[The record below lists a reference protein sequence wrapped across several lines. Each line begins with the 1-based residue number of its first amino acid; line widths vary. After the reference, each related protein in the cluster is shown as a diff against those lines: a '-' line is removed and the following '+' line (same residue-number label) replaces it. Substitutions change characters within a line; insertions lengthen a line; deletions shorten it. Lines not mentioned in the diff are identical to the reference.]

1 MRTKAPRRPA
11 ATETTGGTE
20 TTDGG
25 EETTGETVR
34 AGDAAAGKEVFE
46 SAGCASC
53 HTLAD
58 AGATGTVGPNLD
70 EAKPPAELVVD
81 RVTNGMGA
89 MPPFSGELSA
99 EQINDVAAYVVNAT
113 SSKHSVRAV
122 LAPHRAGEAL
132 LEATVPPPR
141 RRSPRGG
148 SMRKLISMAMVA
160 ACAAVIAPAAFAAT
174 ATPFGGATVSGGI
187 LTLVSN
193 TGDAGSTNDA
203 SGASFADTGVT
214 TFSSISTLSTEF
226 DVTDDDCKGG
236 SPRFQ
241 VRVQTPSGEKNVS
254 VYLGPSPSFTGCSTN
269 VWIASGNLIGATDG
283 RYDTSQVQA
292 GTQIST
298 YAQAL
303 ALVGSYQVTGIS
315 LVVDSGWAFDDK
327 EQTVK
332 VRNVRVNGS
341 TFYTGETTPP
351 PTTGGLNPAQ
361 ACRKL
366 RTEMVLTRSAPPTGR
381 TATAR
386 TRSGSASRRWRG

>member
-1 MRTKAPRRPA
+1 
-11 ATETTGGTE
+11 
-20 TTDGG
+20 
-25 EETTGETVR
+25 
-34 AGDAAAGKEVFE
+34 
-46 SAGCASC
+46 
-53 HTLAD
+53 
-58 AGATGTVGPNLD
+58 
-70 EAKPPAELVVD
+70 
-81 RVTNGMGA
+81 
-89 MPPFSGELSA
+89 
-99 EQINDVAAYVVNAT
+99 
-113 SSKHSVRAV
+113 
-122 LAPHRAGEAL
+122 
-132 LEATVPPPR
+132 
-141 RRSPRGG
+141 
-148 SMRKLISMAMVA
+148 MRKLISMAVVA

-203 SGASFADTGVT
+203 SGASFADTGLT

-241 VRVQTPSGEKNVS
+241 VRVQTPSGEKNVF
-254 VYLGPSPSFTGCSTN
+254 VYLGPPPSFTGCSTN

-351 PTTGGLNPAQ
+351 TTGGLNPAQ

-366 RTEMVLTRSAPPTGR
+366 RTEMGAEAFR
-381 TATAR
+381 TAYGTNRNGANAFGKCVSAMARMTTDTAR
-386 TRSGSASRRWRG
+386 AAAVTRIDAAAARCAKATVATGKGRGKAKGHAKKQATLVVCLKKSV

>member
-1 MRTKAPRRPA
+1 
-11 ATETTGGTE
+11 
-20 TTDGG
+20 
-25 EETTGETVR
+25 
-34 AGDAAAGKEVFE
+34 
-46 SAGCASC
+46 
-53 HTLAD
+53 
-58 AGATGTVGPNLD
+58 
-70 EAKPPAELVVD
+70 
-81 RVTNGMGA
+81 
-89 MPPFSGELSA
+89 
-99 EQINDVAAYVVNAT
+99 
-113 SSKHSVRAV
+113 
-122 LAPHRAGEAL
+122 
-132 LEATVPPPR
+132 
-141 RRSPRGG
+141 
-148 SMRKLISMAMVA
+148 MRKLISMAVVA
-160 ACAAVIAPAAFAAT
+160 ACAAVIAPAALAAT

-241 VRVQTPSGEKNVS
+241 VRVQTPSGEKNVF

-315 LVVDSGWAFDDK
+315 LVVDSGWSFDDK

-366 RTEMVLTRSAPPTGR
+366 RTEMGADAFRAAYGTNRNGANAFGKCVSAMARMKTDAAR
-381 TATAR
+381 ATAVTRIDAAAARCAKGTVR
-386 TRSGSASRRWRG
+386 TGKGKGKAKGQVKKQATLVACLKKSI

>member
-1 MRTKAPRRPA
+1 
-11 ATETTGGTE
+11 
-20 TTDGG
+20 
-25 EETTGETVR
+25 
-34 AGDAAAGKEVFE
+34 
-46 SAGCASC
+46 
-53 HTLAD
+53 
-58 AGATGTVGPNLD
+58 
-70 EAKPPAELVVD
+70 
-81 RVTNGMGA
+81 
-89 MPPFSGELSA
+89 
-99 EQINDVAAYVVNAT
+99 
-113 SSKHSVRAV
+113 
-122 LAPHRAGEAL
+122 
-132 LEATVPPPR
+132 
-141 RRSPRGG
+141 
-148 SMRKLISMAMVA
+148 MRKLISMAVVA
-160 ACAAVIAPAAFAAT
+160 ACAAVIAPAALAAT

-241 VRVQTPSGEKNVS
+241 VRVQTPSGEKNVF

-351 PTTGGLNPAQ
+351 TTGGLNPAQ

-366 RTEMVLTRSAPPTGR
+366 RTEMGADAFR
-381 TATAR
+381 TAYGTNRNGANAFGKCVSAMAR
-386 TRSGSASRRWRG
+386 MKTDAARASAVTRIDAAAARCAKATVATGKGRGKAKGHAKKQATLVVCLKKSV

>member
-1 MRTKAPRRPA
+1 
-11 ATETTGGTE
+11 
-20 TTDGG
+20 
-25 EETTGETVR
+25 
-34 AGDAAAGKEVFE
+34 
-46 SAGCASC
+46 
-53 HTLAD
+53 
-58 AGATGTVGPNLD
+58 
-70 EAKPPAELVVD
+70 
-81 RVTNGMGA
+81 
-89 MPPFSGELSA
+89 
-99 EQINDVAAYVVNAT
+99 
-113 SSKHSVRAV
+113 
-122 LAPHRAGEAL
+122 
-132 LEATVPPPR
+132 
-141 RRSPRGG
+141 
-148 SMRKLISMAMVA
+148 MRKLISMAVVA
-160 ACAAVIAPAAFAAT
+160 ACAAVIAPAALAAT

-193 TGDAGSTNDA
+193 TGDVGATNDA
-203 SGASFADTGVT
+203 SGATFADTGVT

-241 VRVQTPSGEKNVS
+241 VRVQTPSGEKNVF

-303 ALVGSYQVTGIS
+303 ALVGSYPVTGIS

-366 RTEMVLTRSAPPTGR
+366 RTEMGADAFR
-381 TATAR
+381 TAYGTNRNGANAFGKCVSAMAR
-386 TRSGSASRRWRG
+386 MKTDAARASAVTRIDAAAARCAKATVTTGKGKGKAKGNVKKQATLVVCLKKSV

>member
-1 MRTKAPRRPA
+1 
-11 ATETTGGTE
+11 
-20 TTDGG
+20 
-25 EETTGETVR
+25 
-34 AGDAAAGKEVFE
+34 
-46 SAGCASC
+46 
-53 HTLAD
+53 
-58 AGATGTVGPNLD
+58 
-70 EAKPPAELVVD
+70 
-81 RVTNGMGA
+81 
-89 MPPFSGELSA
+89 
-99 EQINDVAAYVVNAT
+99 
-113 SSKHSVRAV
+113 
-122 LAPHRAGEAL
+122 
-132 LEATVPPPR
+132 
-141 RRSPRGG
+141 
-148 SMRKLISMAMVA
+148 MRKLISMAVVA
-160 ACAAVIAPAAFAAT
+160 TCAAVLASAALAAT

-241 VRVQTPSGEKNVS
+241 VRVQTPSGEKNVF

-351 PTTGGLNPAQ
+351 PTSGGLNPAQ

-366 RTEMVLTRSAPPTGR
+366 RTEMGADAFRAAYGTNRNGANAFGKCVSAMARMKTDAAR
-381 TATAR
+381 ATAV
-386 TRSGSASRRWRG
+386 TRIDAAAARCAKATVTTGKANGKAKGQVKKQATLVVCLKKSV

>member
-1 MRTKAPRRPA
+1 
-11 ATETTGGTE
+11 
-20 TTDGG
+20 
-25 EETTGETVR
+25 
-34 AGDAAAGKEVFE
+34 
-46 SAGCASC
+46 
-53 HTLAD
+53 
-58 AGATGTVGPNLD
+58 
-70 EAKPPAELVVD
+70 
-81 RVTNGMGA
+81 
-89 MPPFSGELSA
+89 
-99 EQINDVAAYVVNAT
+99 
-113 SSKHSVRAV
+113 
-122 LAPHRAGEAL
+122 
-132 LEATVPPPR
+132 
-141 RRSPRGG
+141 
-148 SMRKLISMAMVA
+148 MRKLISMAVVF
-160 ACAAVIAPAAFAAT
+160 ACAAVVVPSALAAT

-203 SGASFADTGVT
+203 SGATFTETGVT

-241 VRVQTPSGEKNVS
+241 VRVQTPSGEKNVF

-269 VWIASGNLIGATDG
+269 VWIASGNLIGAIDG

-292 GTQIST
+292 GTQVST
-298 YAQAL
+298 YAQAN

-351 PTTGGLNPAQ
+351 TTGGLNPAQ

-366 RTEMVLTRSAPPTGR
+366 RTEMGADAFR
-381 TATAR
+381 TAYGTNRNGANAFGKCVSAMARMKTDTAR
-386 TRSGSASRRWRG
+386 AAAVTRIDAAAARCAKATVTTGKGKGKAKGLAKKQASLAVCLKKTV

>member
-1 MRTKAPRRPA
+1 
-11 ATETTGGTE
+11 
-20 TTDGG
+20 
-25 EETTGETVR
+25 
-34 AGDAAAGKEVFE
+34 
-46 SAGCASC
+46 
-53 HTLAD
+53 
-58 AGATGTVGPNLD
+58 
-70 EAKPPAELVVD
+70 
-81 RVTNGMGA
+81 
-89 MPPFSGELSA
+89 
-99 EQINDVAAYVVNAT
+99 
-113 SSKHSVRAV
+113 
-122 LAPHRAGEAL
+122 
-132 LEATVPPPR
+132 
-141 RRSPRGG
+141 
-148 SMRKLISMAMVA
+148 MRKLISMSVVA
-160 ACAAVIAPAAFAAT
+160 ACAAVIAPAALAAT

-241 VRVQTPSGEKNVS
+241 VRVQTPSGEKNVF

-351 PTTGGLNPAQ
+351 TTGGLNPAQ

-366 RTEMVLTRSAPPTGR
+366 RTEMGAEAFR
-381 TATAR
+381 TAYGTNRNGANAFGKCVSAMARMTTDTAR
-386 TRSGSASRRWRG
+386 AAAVTRIDAAAARCAKATVATGKGRGKAKGHAKKQATLVVCLKKSV